1 MPDPHWTLDD
11 LRREIDEIDDE
22 MHDLLMRRTKLVD
35 SIGALKKSDGVPA
48 IRPGR
53 EAKILRRLMARHDG
67 KFPRAQIVR
76 IWREML
82 SGTTRLQVDFAVA
95 VHVPETAPGLW
106 DVARDHYGSFT
117 PMTAFG
123 TASQVLRAVTEGGA
137 SIGVLPVPQDG
148 DVDPWWPHLVSADP
162 QTPRVISRLPFG
174 LPGNARAGGL
184 QALAIGRGAPEA
196 TGADRTLLVIDTSRE
211 ISRTRLFSVLKSGG
225 LESDFL
231 AAVGSASP
239 DATANLIEFDGLLSP
254 ESVSL
259 QKALVPLGAAI
270 SGISSLGSYARP
282 LTAEEM
288 AGTARKTSARKRS

>member
-22 MHDLLMRRTKLVD
+22 IHDLLMRRTKLVEA
-35 SIGALKKSDGVPA
+35 IGALKKSDGVPA

-53 EAKILRRLMARHDG
+53 EAKILRRLMGRHDG
-67 KFPRAQIVR
+67 KFPRAQLVR
-76 IWREML
+76 IWRELL

-95 VHVPETAPGLW
+95 VHVPEEAPGLW
-106 DVARDHYGSFT
+106 DIARDHYGSFT

-137 SIGVLPVPQDG
+137 SVGVLPLPQEG
-148 DVDPWWPHLVSADP
+148 DADPWWPHLVSVDP
-162 QTPRVISRLPFG
+162 QTPRVIARLPFG
-174 LPGNARAGGL
+174 LPGNARAGVL

-196 TGADRTLLVIDTSRE
+196 TGADLSLLVIDTSSE

-225 LESDFL
+225 LEPNFL
-231 AAVGSASP
+231 AAAAGP
-239 DATANLIEFDGLLSP
+239 DAAANLIEFEGLISP
-254 ESVSL
+254 EAAPL
-259 QKALVPLGAAI
+259 QKALVPLGSAVGRI
-270 SGISSLGSYARP
+270 SFLGSYARP

-288 AGTARKTSARKRS
+288 AGTARKPSARKRS

>member
-22 MHDLLMRRTKLVD
+22 MHDLLMRRTELVD
-35 SIGALKKSDGVPA
+35 AIGALKKSDGVPA

-53 EAKILRRLMARHDG
+53 EANILRRLMARHDG

-76 IWREML
+76 IWREIL

-95 VHVPETAPGLW
+95 VQAPESAPGLW
-106 DVARDHYGSFT
+106 DIARDHYGSFT
-117 PMTAFG
+117 PMTALG

-148 DVDPWWPHLVSADP
+148 DSDPWWPHLVSVDP

-196 TGADRTLLVIDTSRE
+196 TGADRTLLVIDTNRE
-211 ISRTRLFSVLKSGG
+211 ISRTRLFSVLKTGG
-225 LESDFL
+225 LEPNFL
-231 AAVGSASP
+231 AAVASAP
-239 DATANLIEFDGLLSP
+239 DAAANLIEFDGVLSP
-254 ESVSL
+254 ETASL

-270 SGISSLGSYARP
+270 TGVSFLGSYARP
-282 LTAEEM
+282 LSAEEI
-288 AGTARKTSARKRS
+288 AGTARKASARKRS

>member
-11 LRREIDEIDDE
+11 LRREIDELDDE
-22 MHDLLMRRTKLVD
+22 MHDLLMRRTKLVEA
-35 SIGALKKSDGVPA
+35 IGALKKSDGVPA

-67 KFPRAQIVR
+67 KFPRAQLVR
-76 IWREML
+76 IWREIL

-95 VHVPETAPGLW
+95 VHVPEEAPGLW

-137 SIGVLPVPQDG
+137 SVGVLPLPQEG
-148 DVDPWWPHLVSADP
+148 DVDPWWPQLVSADP
-162 QTPRVISRLPFG
+162 QTPRVTTRLPFG

-196 TGADRTLLVIDTSRE
+196 TGADRSLLVIDTSRE
-211 ISRTRLFSVLKSGG
+211 ISRTRLFAVLKSGN
-225 LESDFL
+225 LEPNFL
-231 AAVGSASP
+231 AAVAAGA
-239 DATANLIEFDGLLSP
+239 DAAANLIEFEGLISP
-254 ESVSL
+254 EAGSL
-259 QKALVPLGAAI
+259 QKALVPLGAAVGRI
-270 SGISSLGSYARP
+270 SFLGSYARP

-288 AGTARKTSARKRS
+288 AGTARKASARKRS

>member
-1 MPDPHWTLDD
+1 MPDPHWTLED

-22 MHDLLMRRTKLVD
+22 MHDLLIRRTKLVD
-35 SIGALKKSDGVPA
+35 AIGALKKSDGVPA

-67 KFPRAQIVR
+67 KFPRPLIVR
-76 IWREML
+76 IWREIL

-123 TASQVLRAVTEGGA
+123 TASQVLRAMTEGGA
-137 SIGVLPVPQDG
+137 SIGVLPIPQDG
-148 DVDPWWPHLVSADP
+148 DKDPWWPQLVSADP
-162 QTPRVISRLPFG
+162 QTPRVVARLPFG

-184 QALAIGRGAPEA
+184 QAFAIGRGAPEP
-196 TGADRTLLVIDTSRE
+196 TGADRTLLIIDTSRE
-211 ISRTRLFSVLKSGG
+211 ISRTRLFSVLKAGG
-225 LESDFL
+225 LEPNFL
-231 AAVGSASP
+231 AAVASAP
-239 DATANLIEFDGLLSP
+239 DVAANLIEFEGLLSA
-254 ESVSL
+254 EDTAL
-259 QKALVPLGAAI
+259 QKALVPLGGAVT
-270 SGISSLGSYARP
+270 GIAFLGSYARP

-288 AGTARKTSARKRS
+288 AGARKASARKRS

>member
-1 MPDPHWTLDD
+1 MPDPHWTLED

-22 MHDLLMRRTKLVD
+22 THDLLMRRTKLVD
-35 SIGALKKSDGVPA
+35 AIGALKKSDGVPA

-67 KFPRAQIVR
+67 KFPRALIVR
-76 IWREML
+76 IWREIL

-106 DVARDHYGSFT
+106 DIARDHYGSFT

-137 SIGVLPVPQDG
+137 SIGVLPVPQEG

-196 TGADRTLLVIDTSRE
+196 TGTDRTLLVIDTSRE

-225 LESDFL
+225 LEPNFL
-231 AAVGSASP
+231 AAVAP
-239 DATANLIEFDGLLSP
+239 AADAAANLIEFDGLLSADHAA
-254 ESVSL
+254 L
-259 QKALVPLGAAI
+259 RKALLPLGTAV
-270 SGISSLGSYARP
+270 SGISFLGSYARP

-288 AGTARKTSARKRS
+288 AGTRKPAARKRG

>member
-1 MPDPHWTLDD
+1 MPDPHWTLED

-22 MHDLLMRRTKLVD
+22 MHDLLVRRTKLVEA
-35 SIGALKKSDGVPA
+35 IAALKKSDGVPA

-53 EAKILRRLMARHDG
+53 EAKIVRRLLARHDG
-67 KFPRAQIVR
+67 KFPRALVVR
-76 IWREML
+76 IWREIL

-148 DVDPWWPHLVSADP
+148 DGDPWWPHLVSADP
-162 QTPRVISRLPFG
+162 QTLRVIARLPFG

-211 ISRTRLFSVLKSGG
+211 ISRTRLFSVLKAGG
-225 LESDFL
+225 LEPNFL
-231 AAVGSASP
+231 AAVDSAP
-239 DATANLIEFDGLLSP
+239 DAAANLIEFEGLLSADH
-254 ESVSL
+254 VAL
-259 QKALVPLGAAI
+259 QKALLPLGSAVAGV
-270 SGISSLGSYARP
+270 SFLGSYARP

-288 AGTARKTSARKRS
+288 TGTPKTSARKRS

>member
-1 MPDPHWTLDD
+1 
-11 LRREIDEIDDE
+11 
-22 MHDLLMRRTKLVD
+22 TKLVE

-53 EAKILRRLMARHDG
+53 EAKILRRLIARHDG
-67 KFPRAQIVR
+67 KFPRAQLVR
-76 IWREML
+76 IWREIL

-95 VHVPETAPGLW
+95 VHVPEEAPGLW
-106 DVARDHYGSFT
+106 DIARDHYGSFT

-137 SIGVLPVPQDG
+137 SVGVLPLPQEG

-162 QTPRVISRLPFG
+162 QTPRVMARLPFG

-196 TGADRTLLVIDTSRE
+196 TGADCSLLVIDTSRE
-211 ISRTRLFSVLKSGG
+211 ISRTRLFTVLKSGG
-225 LESDFL
+225 LEPNFL
-231 AAVGSASP
+231 AAVAAGP
-239 DATANLIEFDGLLSP
+239 DAAANLIEFEALISP
-254 ESVSL
+254 EAVSL
-259 QKALVPLGAAI
+259 QKALVPLGSAVDRI
-270 SGISSLGSYARP
+270 SFLGSYARP

-288 AGTARKTSARKRS
+288 AGTARKTSARKRG